1 MNNKD
6 YYKILG
12 VDKNATQ
19 DEIKSAFRK
28 QAKKYHPDLNK
39 DNPDAAEK
47 FKEIGEAYS
56 VLSDEN
62 KKKMY
67 DQFGSS
73 AVDGSRPDPTEG
85 AGFGGFS
92 GFDAADFGFDD
103 IFDSFFGGLG
113 GFGGSRSRNS
123 KVRGDDVLMEMRLKF
138 DEAIYGTEK
147 KINIDVTEE
156 CNECDGEGGK
166 GSKTCSTCH
175 GSGQVRTTT
184 NSILGQI
191 VTNQTC
197 PECNGKGKTFKTT
210 CSECRGKGYTINNKT
225 ITVNVPAGI
234 NTGDRL
240 RLSGKG
246 EPGRNGGSPGDLYL
260 EFIVSKHKYF
270 NRDGDDIYLEVP
282 LTLTEAI
289 LGTKKKIPTIY
300 GNLKVQVSPNT
311 STGDKERIRG
321 KGVNNESKRRTGD
334 MYLIYKVYTPNKLT
348 REQKNLINSLD
359 KTNLE
364 TKETLDFEDFIEAN
378 E

>member
-1 MNNKD
+1 MEKD
-6 YYKILG
+6 YYKVLG
-12 VDKNATQ
+12 VDKNASQ

-39 DNPDAAEK
+39 DNPGAADK

-56 VLSDEN
+56 VLSDES
-62 KKKMY
+62 KRKMY

-73 AVDGSRPDPTEG
+73 TVDGSRPDPTAG
-85 AGFGGFS
+85 GGFGGFS
-92 GFDAADFGFDD
+92 GFDASDFGFDD

-113 GFGGSRSRNS
+113 GFSSSRRNGPQ
-123 KVRGDDVLMEMRLKF
+123 RGNDILMEMRLKF

-156 CNECDGEGGK
+156 CDECNGAGGT
-166 GSKTCSTCH
+166 GASTCSTCH

-197 PECNGKGKTFKTT
+197 PDCDGKGKTFKHK
-210 CSECRGKGYTINNKT
+210 CSYCNGKGYVINNKN

-240 RLSGKG
+240 RLSKKG
-246 EPGRNGGSPGDLYL
+246 EAGTNGGSPGDLYL
-260 EFIVSKHKYF
+260 EFVVSSHKF
-270 NRDGDDIYLEVP
+270 FERDGDDIFLEVP
-282 LTLTEAI
+282 LTLTEAL
-289 LGTKKKIPTIY
+289 LGTKKKIPTLY
-300 GNLKVQVSPNT
+300 GNLKVQVQPGT

-321 KGVNNESKRRTGD
+321 KGVNNESKRRKGD
-334 MYLIYKVYTPNKLT
+334 MYIIYKVYTPNKLT
-348 REQKNLINSLD
+348 REQKNLINKLNE
-359 KTNLE
+359 TNLD
-364 TKETLDFEDFIEAN
+364 TKEILAFEDFIESN

>member
-1 MNNKD
+1 MEKD
-6 YYKILG
+6 YYKVLG

-39 DNPDAAEK
+39 DNPDAQEK

-62 KKKMY
+62 KRSMY
-67 DQFGSS
+67 DQYGSS
-73 AVDGSRPDPTEG
+73 TVDGSRPDPTAG

-92 GFDAADFGFDD
+92 GFDASDFGFDD

-113 GFGGSRSRNS
+113 GFGSSTRRNS
-123 KVRGDDVLMEMRLKF
+123 KSRGNDILMEMRLKF
-138 DEAIYGTEK
+138 DEAIYGVDK
-147 KINIDVTEE
+147 KINIDVTEVCDE
-156 CNECDGEGGK
+156 CNGAGGHNP
-166 GSKTCSTCH
+166 KTCSTCH
-175 GSGQVRTTT
+175 GSGQVRTTSNT
-184 NSILGQI
+184 ILGQI

-197 PECNGKGKTFKTT
+197 PDCHGKGKTFEKTCT
-210 CSECRGKGYTINNKT
+210 ECRGKGYTIKNKT

-240 RLSGKG
+240 RLSKKG
-246 EPGRNGGSPGDLYL
+246 EPGVNGGEPGDLYL
-260 EFIVSKHKYF
+260 EFVVSRHKF
-270 NRDGDDIYLEVP
+270 FERDGDDIYLEVP
-282 LTLTEAI
+282 LTITEAI
-289 LGTKKKIPTIY
+289 LGTKKKIPTLY
-300 GNLKVQVSPNT
+300 GNLKVQVQPGT

-321 KGVNNESKRRTGD
+321 KGVNNESKRRKGD

-348 REQKNLINSLD
+348 REQKNLINNLD
-359 KTNLE
+359 KTNLD
-364 TKETLDFEDFIEAN
+364 TKEILEFEDFIDSN

>member
-1 MNNKD
+1 MEKD
-6 YYKILG
+6 YYKVLG
-12 VDKNATQ
+12 VDKNASQ

-39 DNPDAAEK
+39 DNPNAQEK

-62 KKKMY
+62 KRKMY

-73 AVDGSRPDPTEG
+73 AVDGSRPDPGAG

-92 GFDAADFGFDD
+92 GFDASDFGFDD

-113 GFGGSRSRNS
+113 GFSSSRKNAPQ
-123 KVRGDDVLMEMRLKF
+123 RGNDILLEMRLKF

-156 CNECDGEGGK
+156 CDECNGTGGT
-166 GSKTCSTCH
+166 GATTCSTCH
-175 GSGQVRTTT
+175 GSGQVRATT

-197 PECNGKGKTFKTT
+197 PDCDGKGKTFKHK
-210 CSECRGKGYTINNKT
+210 CSYCHGKGYVINNKN

-240 RLSGKG
+240 RLSKKG
-246 EPGRNGGSPGDLYL
+246 EAGLNGGSPGDLYL
-260 EFIVSKHKYF
+260 EFVVARHKF
-270 NRDGDDIYLEVP
+270 FERDGDDIFLEVP
-282 LTLTEAI
+282 LTLTEAL
-289 LGTKKKIPTIY
+289 LGTKKKIPTLY
-300 GNLKVQVSPNT
+300 GNLKVQVQSGTN
-311 STGDKERIRG
+311 TGDKERIRG
-321 KGVNNESKRRTGD
+321 KGVNNESKRRKGD

-348 REQKNLINSLD
+348 REQKNIINKLD
-359 KTNLE
+359 NTNLE
-364 TKETLDFEDFIEAN
+364 TKETLAFEDFIEAN

>member
-39 DNPDAAEK
+39 DNPEAAEK

-67 DQFGSS
+67 DQYGSS
-73 AVDGSRPDPTEG
+73 AVDGSRPDPTAG
-85 AGFGGFS
+85 SGFGGFS

-210 CSECRGKGYTINNKT
+210 CSECRGKGYTIKNKT

-311 STGDKERIRG
+311 ATGDKERIRG
-321 KGVNNESKRRTGD
+321 KGVNNESKRRKGD